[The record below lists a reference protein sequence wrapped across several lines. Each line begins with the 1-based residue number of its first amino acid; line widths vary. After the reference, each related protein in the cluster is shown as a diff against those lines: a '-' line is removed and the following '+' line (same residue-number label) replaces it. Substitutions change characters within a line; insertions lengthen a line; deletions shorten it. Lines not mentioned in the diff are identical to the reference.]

1 MSAVLNCAEVT
12 DMEESTDPKTDRD
25 GDSVYDEE
33 LAIPEE
39 SLMTSPDGGE
49 VIVTTST
56 DGVDTSTCMEALP
69 FQTLYDAPLKF
80 KSPQRMVFIH
90 GKEICVD
97 IINYERTV
105 TTHLLNPNLY
115 TIQLQHGDFTW
126 TVQKRY
132 KHFHHLHSQLKI
144 FRASLKIPFPTKT
157 HKERRASFKHDHHGR
172 SKGKSRGSLPR
183 FPSKP
188 DALLRYDQI
197 ERRMLELSEYLR
209 NLLHINIYRNHH
221 ETANF
226 LEVSSL
232 SFVKELGVKGKESLV
247 KKRTGSTQPG
257 RAGCNCCGLLDSLVC
272 VRCSYL
278 CSDVCGRWR
287 DRWLVCKDS
296 FLCYISP
303 KDGRVRSVILIDS
316 GFEVSSGVYSSG
328 LNRGIVVITHS
339 RQVAI
344 KCETRRESKEWMSFL
359 KDISYNQAHEFIQRN
374 RMESFAPVRPDTQ
387 AAWFV
392 DGSSYMAAVA
402 DAMEKAKEE
411 IFIADWWLS
420 PEIYMKRPA
429 IDGEHWRLDKILQR
443 KAAQGVKIFVLL
455 YKEVQYAL
463 GINSYYSKQCLVKGH
478 PENIKV
484 LRHPDHAKAGVFLW
498 AHHEKVVVIDQ
509 TYAFVGG
516 IDLCYGRWDD
526 HQHRLVDL
534 GSISHVSGS
543 GQGLRR
549 SQTSSRPSGDVQ
561 PLMSLAVSANT
572 VGASVISAAVG
583 DKPEDGCQ
591 NPNLIPDQE
600 SQLPML
606 PEEDVAEAS
615 QIPDNI
621 KRNTPEMQR
630 KNILAKMKTRG
641 RDLLN
646 IFQGG
651 EDSRGVDE
659 VVYTKQPQQ
668 ALLYSQRARIV
679 PTGNTNLD
687 FIGAEMPAQINPPPD
702 KKKKEVKT
710 KTNSNSFID
719 GLSGSAK
726 LWIGKDYVNFI
737 VKDFNNLEMPYQD
750 FIDRSTTPRMPWHD
764 IGALVQGA
772 AARDVARHFI
782 QRWNAVKMEKAKLN
796 HMYPC
801 LLPKSY
807 QDLKLNPH
815 VKPFDGSILHNV
827 DCQVLRSVSSW
838 SAGFLDSELVEQ
850 SIHVAYLDVI
860 NKAKYYVYIENQ
872 FFITQGS
879 HLSSVV
885 RNQVGDALFKRI
897 LRAYKE
903 GSIFRVFVVMPL
915 LPGFEGEVGQS
926 TGTALHAITHWNYS
940 SICRGKDSLIQRL
953 KDAGITDTEEYV
965 SFYGLRNHSI
975 LQGSPVTELIYV
987 HSKLLIA
994 DDSIVICGSANI
1006 NDRSLL
1012 GKRDSEI
1019 AVYIQD
1025 RDFDP
1030 CTMAHDDFVSGHY
1043 GGSLRRHLF
1052 SEHLGLIDSDSNV
1065 NISDPA
1071 SDYFYREV
1079 WMKTAAENTAIYEEV
1094 FHCIP
1099 SDQADSFA
1107 SLKKYQEEVALC
1119 HSDPVAAA
1127 KKLEGI
1133 RGHLVKLPL
1142 EFLSKEVLTPN
1153 PSSVTGM
1160 MPTSLWT

>member
-1 MSAVLNCAEVT
+1 MGDTV
-12 DMEESTDPKTDRD
+12 DPKTDGD
-25 GDSVYDEE
+25 GDSDYDEE

-39 SLMTSPDGGE
+39 SLITSAEGGE
-49 VIVTTST
+49 MTVTSS
-56 DGVDTSTCMEALP
+56 DGVDTISSLQALP
-69 FQTLYDAPLKF
+69 FQSLYDTPLKF
-80 KSPQRMVFIH
+80 KSPQRIVFIP
-90 GKEICVD
+90 GKEIAVD
-97 IINYERTV
+97 IINNERTV

-115 TIQLQHGDFTW
+115 TIQFQHGDFTW

-144 FRASLKIPFPTKT
+144 FRATLKIPFPTKT
-157 HKERRASFKHDHHGR
+157 HRERRASFKHGT
-172 SKGKSRGSLPR
+172 KGKSKSSLPR

-197 ERRMLELSEYLR
+197 ERRMLELTDYLR
-209 NLLHINIYRNHH
+209 NLLRINIYRNHH

-257 RAGCNCCGLLDSLVC
+257 RAGCNCCGLLDTVVC

-278 CSDVCGRWR
+278 CTDVCGRWR

-316 GFEVSSGVYSSG
+316 GFEVSSGVYTSG
-328 LNRGIVVITHS
+328 LHRGLVVITHS
-339 RQVAI
+339 RQMAI
-344 KCETRRESKEWMSFL
+344 KCDTRRDSKEWIAFL
-359 KDISYNQAHEFIQRN
+359 KDISHNQAHEFIQRN
-374 RMESFAPVRPDTQ
+374 RMGSFAPVRLDTQ

-402 DAMEKAKEE
+402 QAMENAKEE

-443 KAAQGVKIFVLL
+443 KAIQGVKIFVLL

-478 PENIKV
+478 HENIKV

-498 AHHEKVVVIDQ
+498 AHHEKVVVVDQ

-526 HQHRLVDL
+526 HEHRLVDL
-534 GSISHVSGS
+534 GSISQATSA

-549 SQTSSRPSGDVQ
+549 SQTSSNPSGDIQ
-561 PLMSLAVSANT
+561 PLMSLAVSANA
-572 VGASVISAAVG
+572 VGVSLMNAAVIDKSG
-583 DKPEDGCQ
+583 DGQ
-591 NPNLIPDQE
+591 SNPNLIPIQE
-600 SQLPML
+600 IQEPMISEKDFALISQ
-606 PEEDVAEAS
+606 V
-615 QIPDNI
+615 PDNI

-630 KNILAKMKTRG
+630 KNILTKMKTRG
-641 RDLLN
+641 RGLLN
-646 IFQGG
+646 IFHSS
-651 EDSRGVDE
+651 EEENEADDDYDDDDDDDDIVPPVNEEVIHESR
-659 VVYTKQPQQ
+659 QQ
-668 ALLYSQRARIV
+668 ALTANKQAKVSFEGDA
-679 PTGNTNLD
+679 NMA
-687 FIGAEMPAQINPPPD
+687 FIGGERPAPTAVASSEKQKV
-702 KKKKEVKT
+702 KKKKSK
-710 KTNSNSFID
+710 SNPLID

-737 VKDFNNLEMPYQD
+737 VKDFNDLDMPYQD

-796 HMYPC
+796 HLYPC

-807 QDLKLNPH
+807 QDFQLNPH
-815 VKPFDGSILHNV
+815 VKAVDESIIHNV

-850 SIHVAYLDVI
+850 SIHEAYVDVI
-860 NKAKYYVYIENQ
+860 TKAKHYVYIENQ
-872 FFITQGS
+872 FFITQGTNS
-879 HLSSVV
+879 ASVV

-903 GSIFRVFVVMPL
+903 GSIFRVYVVMPL

-953 KDAGITDTEEYV
+953 KDAGISDTEEYV
-965 SFYGLRNHSI
+965 SFYGLRNHSV
-975 LQGSPVTELIYV
+975 LHGSLVTELIYV

-994 DDSIVICGSANI
+994 DDAIVICGSANI

-1019 AVYIQD
+1019 AIIVQD
-1025 RDFDP
+1025 RDFDS
-1030 CTMAHDDFVSGHY
+1030 CTMAHEDFVSGRF
-1043 GGSLRRHLF
+1043 GGSLRRQLF
-1052 SEHLGLIDSDSNV
+1052 SEHLGLLDSDHNV
-1065 NISDPA
+1065 NINDPA
-1071 SDYFYREV
+1071 SDYFYREI
-1079 WMKTAAENTAIYEEV
+1079 WMLTAAENTAIYEEV

-1099 SDQADSFA
+1099 SDQANSFA
-1107 SLKKYQEEVALC
+1107 SLKKYQEEMPLC
-1119 HSDPVAAA
+1119 HSDLTAAT

-1133 RGHLVKLPL
+1133 KGHLVKLPL
-1142 EFLSKEVLTPN
+1142 EFLANETLTPN

>member
-1 MSAVLNCAEVT
+1 
-12 DMEESTDPKTDRD
+12 MEEPTERKGEGD
-25 GDSVYDEE
+25 GDSDYDED

-49 VIVTTST
+49 VTVTAS
-56 DGVDTSTCMEALP
+56 DGVDTSSSLQALP
-69 FQTLYDAPLKF
+69 FQSLYDTPLKF
-80 KSPQRMVFIH
+80 KSPQRMVFIP
-90 GKEICVD
+90 GKEIAVD
-97 IINYERTV
+97 IINNERTV

-115 TIQLQHGDFTW
+115 TIQFQHGDFTW

-132 KHFHHLHSQLKI
+132 KHFHHLHNQLKI
-144 FRASLKIPFPTKT
+144 FRTSLKIPFPSKT
-157 HKERRASFKHDHHGR
+157 HKERRASFKHDYQGR
-172 SKGKSRGSLPR
+172 NRGKSKSSLPR

-188 DALLRYDQI
+188 DALLRYDQV
-197 ERRMLELSEYLR
+197 ERRISELTEYLR
-209 NLLHINIYRNHH
+209 NLLRINIYRNHH

-232 SFVKELGVKGKESLV
+232 SFVKELGVKGKESLI

-257 RAGCNCCGLLDSLVC
+257 RAGCNCCGLLDSVIC

-278 CSDVCGRWR
+278 CTDICGRWR
-287 DRWLVCKDS
+287 NRWLVCKDT

-316 GFEVSSGVYSSG
+316 GFEVSSGVYTSG
-328 LNRGIVVITHS
+328 LHRGLVVITHS

-344 KCETRRESKEWMSFL
+344 KCDTRRESKEWMAFL
-359 KDISYNQAHEFIQRN
+359 RDISYNQAHEFIQRN
-374 RMESFAPVRPDTQ
+374 RMGSFAPVRMDTQ
-387 AAWFV
+387 ASWFV

-402 DAMEKAKEE
+402 DAMESAKEE

-429 IDGEHWRLDKILQR
+429 IDGEHWRLDKIIQR

-478 PENIKV
+478 SENIKV

-498 AHHEKVVVIDQ
+498 AHHEKIVVVDQ

-526 HQHRLVDL
+526 HHHRLVDL
-534 GSISHVSGS
+534 GSISQNSRNSCGFRS
-543 GQGLRR
+543 
-549 SQTSSRPSGDVQ
+549 SQTSSRPSGNVQ
-561 PLMSLAVSANT
+561 PLMSLAASANA
-572 VGASVISAAVG
+572 VGAGLINATANNKA
-583 DKPEDGCQ
+583 DDGYS
-591 NPNLIPDQE
+591 NPDVLPQQE
-600 SQLPML
+600 QQMPILT
-606 PEEDVAEAS
+606 EEDLVMAS
-615 QIPDNI
+615 QVPENI

-630 KNILAKMKTRG
+630 KNILVKMKTRG
-641 RDLLN
+641 KDILNKFHVGDDNAGFTASTDLATN
-646 IFQGG
+646 SN
-651 EDSRGVDE
+651 DHSVS
-659 VVYTKQPQQ
+659 YTHGIQKQ
-668 ALLYSQRARIV
+668 
-679 PTGNTNLD
+679 TNVNFNSD
-687 FIGAEMPAQINPPPD
+687 FIGAEKPVYVEPQPE
-702 KKKKEVKT
+702 KKKGIKT
-710 KTNSNSFID
+710 KTNGNSFID

-737 VKDFNNLEMPYQD
+737 VKDFNNLDLPYQD

-764 IGALVQGA
+764 IGALVLGA

-782 QRWNAVKMEKAKLN
+782 QRWNAVKTEKAKLN

-807 QDLKLNPH
+807 QDLRLNPH
-815 VKPFDGSILHNV
+815 VKPFDGSSLYNV

-850 SIHVAYLDVI
+850 SIHEAYVDVI
-860 NKAKYYVYIENQ
+860 NKAKHYVYIENQ
-872 FFITQGS
+872 FFITQGTNAA
-879 HLSSVV
+879 SVV

-940 SICRGKDSLIQRL
+940 SICRGKDSLVQRL
-953 KDAGITDTEEYV
+953 KDAGIRDTEEYI
-965 SFYGLRNHSI
+965 SFFGLRNHSI
-975 LQGSPVTELIYV
+975 LQGGMVTELIYV

-994 DDSIVICGSANI
+994 DDAIVICGSANI
-1006 NDRSLL
+1006 NDRSLV

-1030 CTMAHDDFVSGHY
+1030 CTMAHEDYVSGRY
-1043 GGSLRRHLF
+1043 AGSLRRHLF
-1052 SEHLGLIDSDSNV
+1052 SEHLGLLDSDRNV

-1071 SDYFYREV
+1071 SDFFYREV
-1079 WMKTAAENTAIYEEV
+1079 WLQTAVENTAIYEEV

-1099 SDQADSFA
+1099 SNQANSFA
-1107 SLKKYQEEVALC
+1107 SLKKYQEEIPLS
-1119 HSDPVAAA
+1119 HSDPVAAM

-1133 RGHLVKLPL
+1133 KGHLVKLPL
-1142 EFLSKEVLTPN
+1142 EFLANEVLTPN
-1153 PSSVTGM
+1153 PSTVTGM